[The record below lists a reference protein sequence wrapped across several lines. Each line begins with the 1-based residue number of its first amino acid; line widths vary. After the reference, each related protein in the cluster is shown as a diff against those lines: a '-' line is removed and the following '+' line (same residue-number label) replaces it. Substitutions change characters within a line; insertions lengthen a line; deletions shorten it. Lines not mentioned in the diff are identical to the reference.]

1 MPLQPGTKVPPDGYA
16 AGDHSPVFA
25 LETDD
30 GGIVYSHGDPLAG
43 RPLLVLLCRAASAAS
58 GALLRSI
65 ADAYARLAQWE
76 VHVLAATSGSQTEID
91 AFKGSLQ
98 LPFDVL
104 LDASAELLEIFTR
117 PAAGPDDGVIV
128 LIDRNRRI
136 VSVHQAAGAD
146 AVPTV
151 LAEMAALAAEP
162 RVLKLDSHPPV
173 LVLPRVLNAEDCES
187 LVDIWY
193 RPVKLWRSD
202 GLTNSGYANE
212 TGDFKV
218 RIDSYGRTDQYVVR
232 DPEIQSY
239 IDRRVARRVLP
250 EIAKS
255 FNVSPAYRE
264 DYRIACYD
272 SAERGGLPR
281 HRDNP
286 TQTTRHRQ
294 FTISINL
301 NAGEYEGGALRFREY
316 GDQLYDIERGTAIVW
331 SCSLLH
337 EVTDVTRGRRFMLG
351 THIFSDLNAAKAAY
365 SSVGTAAASGP

>member
-1 MPLQPGTKVPPDGYA
+1 MPVQPGTKVPPGGYA

-30 GGIVYSHGDPLAG
+30 GRVVYSHGDPLAG
-43 RPLLVLLCRAASAAS
+43 RPLLVLLCRAASA
-58 GALLRSI
+58 GADGLLRSV
-65 ADAYARLAQWE
+65 ADAYVRLAQWE
-76 VHVLAATSGSQTEID
+76 VHVLAATAGGPAELG
-91 AFKGSLQ
+91 ALKGRLR

-104 LDASAELLEIFTR
+104 LDASAELLNLFTR
-117 PAAGPDDGVIV
+117 SAAGLDDGVIA
-128 LIDRNRRI
+128 LIDQNRRI
-136 VSVHQAAGAD
+136 VSVHQGAG

-151 LAEMAALAAEP
+151 LAEMAALVAAP

-173 LVLPRVLNAEDCES
+173 LVLPRVLDAEDCER
-187 LVDIWY
+187 LVDLWH
-193 RPVKLWRSD
+193 RPVRLWRSD

-218 RIDSYGRTDQYVVR
+218 RIESYGRTDQYVVR
-232 DPEIQSY
+232 DAEMQSY
-239 IDRRVARRVLP
+239 IDRRVVRRVLP

-255 FNVSPAYRE
+255 FAVSPSYRE

-272 SAERGGLPR
+272 SAERGGLR
-281 HRDNP
+281 GHRDNP
-286 TQTTRHRQ
+286 TQDRRHRQ

-316 GDQLYDIERGTAIVW
+316 GDQLYEVERGTAVVW

-365 SSVGTAAASGP
+365 ASVGT

>member
-1 MPLQPGTKVPPDGYA
+1 MPLQPGTKVPPGGYV
-16 AGDHSPVFA
+16 AGDHSPIFA
-25 LETDD
+25 LEGGD
-30 GGIVYSHGDPLAG
+30 GSLVYSHGDPLAG
-43 RPLLVLLCRAASAAS
+43 RPLLLVLCRAPSAAS
-58 GALLRSI
+58 GAFLRSI
-65 ADAYARLAQWE
+65 ANMYAQLAGCE
-76 VHVLAATSGSQTEID
+76 VHVLAATAADRAELES
-91 AFKGSLQ
+91 FKDSLR
-98 LPFDVL
+98 LPFELL
-104 LDASAELLEIFTR
+104 LDGSAEVLNIFTG
-117 PAAGPDDGVIV
+117 PAVGPDDRIVV
-128 LIDRNRRI
+128 LIDQNRRI
-136 VSVHQAAGAD
+136 VSLRQAGPEAIQ
-146 AVPTV
+146 PV
-151 LAEMAALAAEP
+151 LAEIEVLVATP

-173 LVLPRVLNAEDCES
+173 LVLPRVLNTEDCEL
-187 LVDIWY
+187 LVDMWH
-193 RPVKLWRSD
+193 RPVRLWRSD

-232 DPEIQSY
+232 DPEVQSH
-239 IDRRVARRVLP
+239 IDRRVSRRVLP

-255 FNVSPAYRE
+255 FNVGPAYRE

-286 TQTTRHRQ
+286 GQTTRHRL

-316 GDQLYDIERGTAIVW
+316 GDQLYEVERGTAIVW

-337 EVTDVTRGRRFMLG
+337 EVTEVTRGRRFMLG

-365 SSVGTAAASGP
+365 SSVGTAAASRP